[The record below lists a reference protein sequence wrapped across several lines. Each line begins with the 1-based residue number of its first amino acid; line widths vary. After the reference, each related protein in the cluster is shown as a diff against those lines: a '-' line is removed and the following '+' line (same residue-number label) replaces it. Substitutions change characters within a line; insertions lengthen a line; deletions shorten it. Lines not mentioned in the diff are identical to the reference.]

1 MSKHSLAY
9 LGMQCFWGSES
20 KFALLPGVLK
30 TRVGYSGGTSPSP
43 PYQNIGDHTGKMK
56 GKGKRILFI
65 LKNIFK
71 KEIVEIQ
78 FNQEL
83 TKYKEIINLFYSQ
96 HNITLPQKTQ
106 YKSVILYVN
115 EEQKNICLE
124 EMEKAKEKFNK
135 KTIFYTFLQKF
146 EKFYQAEDYHQK
158 YWLRCENNIFKELN
172 LSNSELINSTL
183 ATKINGY
190 LGGNSKEDFNLLYL
204 LQKEYKLSD
213 SLITKIKEIALK
225 GGIGSCH

>member
-43 PYQNIGDHTGKMK
+43 PYQNIGDHT
-56 GKGKRILFI
+56 
-65 LKNIFK
+65 
-71 KEIVEIQ
+71 EIVEIQ

-124 EMEKAKEKFNK
+124 EMEKAKV
-135 KTIFYTFLQKF
+135 
-146 EKFYQAEDYHQK
+146 
-158 YWLRCENNIFKELN
+158 
-172 LSNSELINSTL
+172 
-183 ATKINGY
+183 
-190 LGGNSKEDFNLLYL
+190 
-204 LQKEYKLSD
+204 
-213 SLITKIKEIALK
+213 
-225 GGIGSCH
+225 

>member
-1 MSKHSLAY
+1 MSKSSLAY

-20 KFALLPGVLK
+20 TFALLPGVLK

-43 PYQNIGDHTGKMK
+43 TYQNIGDHT
-56 GKGKRILFI
+56 
-65 LKNIFK
+65 
-71 KEIVEIQ
+71 EIVEIQ
-78 FNQEL
+78 FNPEL
-83 TKYKEIINLFYSQ
+83 TKFKEIINLFYSK
-96 HNITLPQKTQ
+96 HNFTLPQKTQ
-106 YKSVILYVN
+106 YKSVILYVD
-115 EEQKNICLE
+115 EEQKKIALE
-124 EMEKAKEKFNK
+124 EMEKAKEKYNK
-135 KTIFYTFLQKF
+135 NTIFYTFLQKF

-172 LSNSELINSTL
+172 LSNSQLINSTL

-190 LGGNSKEDFNLLYL
+190 LSGNSKEDFNLLNI

-225 GGIGSCH
+225 GGIGNCH